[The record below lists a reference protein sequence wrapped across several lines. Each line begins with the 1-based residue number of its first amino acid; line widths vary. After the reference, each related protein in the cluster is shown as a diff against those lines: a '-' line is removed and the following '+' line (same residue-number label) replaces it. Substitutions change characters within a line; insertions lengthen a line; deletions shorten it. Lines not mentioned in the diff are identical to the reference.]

1 MEDERPMFIPANCLP
16 TNKTSWASSHS
27 ASSPKHEIYSAPA
40 FAFVHSS
47 LTTQFTLFLKLSNSS
62 CLPPTSS
69 QLKLCFVLNLAKYS
83 SLKLFRPKKKWLSH
97 ILTSF
102 LSYSLLCSHSHGL
115 RLAYHFPS
123 PKKTINSSSKKYLA
137 HLHSSLLISV
147 GSFLKLL
154 QHQFPAFS
162 LQNFLKPFSKSP
174 HHVSLTRCFLRKPPP
189 PLTGKMPLSNNLS
202 KDDTWPS
209 KTLPFG
215 KNKQMQ
221 KIVPIW
227 GIQKPIQLVVD

>member
-47 LTTQFTLFLKLSNSS
+47 LTTQFTLSLKLSNSS
-62 CLPPTSS
+62 RLPPTSS

-102 LSYSLLCSHSHGL
+102 LSHCLLCSHSHGL

-123 PKKTINSSSKKYLA
+123 PKKTINSSSKKIL
-137 HLHSSLLISV
+137 SSP
-147 GSFLKLL
+147 SFLL
-154 QHQFPAFS
+154 P
-162 LQNFLKPFSKSP
+162 
-174 HHVSLTRCFLRKPPP
+174 
-189 PLTGKMPLSNNLS
+189 NLS
-202 KDDTWPS
+202 RFLPQAPLAPISSFLSPKLPQTIFKISSPRVTYPLLPQ
-209 KTLPFG
+209 KTTTSP
-215 KNKQMQ
+215 NRQDA
-221 KIVPIW
+221 IV
-227 GIQKPIQLVVD
+227 